1 MANIRVTCN
10 KCHTRFNVSEKFD
23 GKEGPC
29 PKCKP
34 IIRVPKKSDEIR
46 IEAPKHK
53 GPTDTKGQAIV
64 KPITRKDTV
73 LSGVQIALIIASI
86 IGFLAVSLVV
96 RLMIADKTVQSMWW
110 LLGVG
115 AFVLAVPLVLVAYA
129 FLRDQEREGF
139 VGQNLYNRV
148 GIASLA
154 FAVSWIA
161 LPIAAYAFNDSYEI
175 GSYLVAATVMF
186 AIGTVA
192 SMACFEFEA
201 IMGMVH
207 YGLYL
212 GVALLGRWLAGI
224 GIFPITP
231 PRIGPG
237 KRPTTTQLIDTF
249 AETWQTLECVLQ
261 TIWL

>member
-10 KCHTRFNVSEKFD
+10 KCHTRFNVSEKFA

-29 PKCKP
+29 PKCKT
-34 IIRVPKKSDEIR
+34 IIRVPKKSDEIK
-46 IEAPKHK
+46 IEAPKNK

-86 IGFLAVSLVV
+86 VGFLAVSIVV
-96 RLMIADKTVQSMWW
+96 NFMVADKAAMSMWII
-110 LLGVG
+110 LGVG
-115 AFVLAVPLVLVAYA
+115 AFILAIPLVLVSYA

-139 VGQNLYNRV
+139 LGQSLYGRV
-148 GIASLA
+148 GVCSLA
-154 FAVSWIA
+154 FAVAWLA

-175 GSYLVAATVMF
+175 GSYVVAAVAMF

-212 GVALLGRWLAGI
+212 GIALLGRWLAGI

-237 KRPTTTQLIDTF
+237 VRPATTQLLDTV
-249 AETWQTLECVLQ
+249 AENWHSLECLLQ